1 MKRINKLLSILF
13 VSLFSLASCDGVEK
27 VISNSDG
34 NATTTKTIKK
44 TSDHIQEVIEDGM
57 LGLSLSLNTINESK
71 RTNIVSGVANVVSH
85 KKYETIADLKTNQ
98 NLDDLRKSPADSSD
112 CEIQYS
118 LTNKDYTSSTNAG
131 EYENVVL
138 YSYQLKNN
146 EETINNNNTNIVV
159 NKFTQDDT
167 NNYAK
172 EVLSYVDNSYLK
184 DLTGIDFDLQE
195 AISMHEKVSKGNIT
209 SEEYLSY
216 IDESYLNNALKNS
229 LSDGMYAVL
238 VDVVDNLN
246 TISPISYIDY
256 SRIKDFNN
264 SSITGSLDYLKWKTA
279 LVEYFDGYLT
289 TIPAE
294 EENSED
300 ITKSINSIKNF
311 IETSF
316 VDELSLTYTLHYNF
330 KDIID
335 SISLS
340 YYSKEIDEISSS
352 LTMVEEN
359 SYNINISFEVSKR
372 KIEI

>member
-13 VSLFSLASCDGVEK
+13 VSLFSLTSCDGVEK
-27 VISNSDG
+27 VISNNDG
-34 NATTTKTIKK
+34 NATATKTIKK
-44 TSDHIQEVIEDGM
+44 TSEHIQEVIDDGM

-71 RTNIVSGVANVVSH
+71 RTNIVSGVENVVSN

-98 NLDDLRKSPADSSD
+98 NLDDLRKTPADSSD

-131 EYENVVL
+131 ENENVVL
-138 YSYQLKNN
+138 YSYQLKDNQ
-146 EETINNNNTNIVV
+146 ETINNNNTNIVV

-167 NNYAK
+167 NKYAK
-172 EVLSYVDNSYLK
+172 EVLSYVDNSYLE
-184 DLTGIDFDLQE
+184 DLTGVDFDLQE
-195 AISMHEKVSKGNIT
+195 AISMHEKVNKGKIT

-264 SSITGSLDYLKWKTA
+264 SSIIGTLDYLKWKTA

-289 TIPAE
+289 TIPEE

-300 ITKSINSIKNF
+300 ITKAINSIKNL

-359 SYNINISFEVSKR
+359 FYDINISFEVSKR
-372 KIEI
+372 KIEM

>member
-34 NATTTKTIKK
+34 NATATKTIKK
-44 TSDHIQEVIEDGM
+44 TSEHIQEVIDDGM
-57 LGLSLSLNTINESK
+57 LGLSLSLNTMNESK
-71 RTNIVSGVANVVSH
+71 RTNIVSGVENVVSH
-85 KKYETIADLKTNQ
+85 KKYETIIDLKTNQ

-131 EYENVVL
+131 VYENVNL

-167 NNYAK
+167 NKYAK

-195 AISMHEKVSKGNIT
+195 AISMHEKVSKGKIT

-246 TISPISYIDY
+246 VISPISYIDY

-340 YYSKEIDEISSS
+340 YYSKEIDELSSS

>member
-13 VSLFSLASCDGVEK
+13 VSLFSLTSCDGVEK
-27 VISNSDG
+27 VISNNDG
-34 NATTTKTIKK
+34 NATATKTIKK
-44 TSDHIQEVIEDGM
+44 TSEHIQEVIDDGM

-71 RTNIVSGVANVVSH
+71 RTNIVSGVENVVSN

-98 NLDDLRKSPADSSD
+98 NLDDLRKTPADSSD

-131 EYENVVL
+131 ENENVVL
-138 YSYQLKNN
+138 YSYQLKDNQ
-146 EETINNNNTNIVV
+146 ETINNNNTNIVV

-167 NNYAK
+167 NKYAK

-184 DLTGIDFDLQE
+184 DLTGVDFDLQE
-195 AISMHEKVSKGNIT
+195 AISMHEKVNKGKIT

-264 SSITGSLDYLKWKTA
+264 SSIIGTLDYLKWKTA

-289 TIPAE
+289 TIPEE

-300 ITKSINSIKNF
+300 ITKAINSIKNL

>member
-13 VSLFSLASCDGVEK
+13 VSLFSLTSCDGVEK
-27 VISNSDG
+27 VISNNDG
-34 NATTTKTIKK
+34 NATATKTIKK
-44 TSDHIQEVIEDGM
+44 TSEHIQEVIDDGM

-71 RTNIVSGVANVVSH
+71 RTNIVSGVENVVSN

-98 NLDDLRKSPADSSD
+98 NLDDLRKTPADSSD

-131 EYENVVL
+131 ENENVVL
-138 YSYQLKNN
+138 YSYQLKDNQ
-146 EETINNNNTNIVV
+146 ETINNNNTNIVV

-167 NNYAK
+167 NKYAK

-184 DLTGIDFDLQE
+184 DLTGVDFDLQE
-195 AISMHEKVSKGNIT
+195 AISMHEKVNKGKIT

-264 SSITGSLDYLKWKTA
+264 SSIIGTLDYLKWKTA

-289 TIPAE
+289 TIPEE

-300 ITKSINSIKNF
+300 ITKAINSIKNL

-359 SYNINISFEVSKR
+359 FYDINISFEVSKR
-372 KIEI
+372 KIEM

>member
-34 NATTTKTIKK
+34 NATATKTIKK
-44 TSDHIQEVIEDGM
+44 TSEHIQEVIEDGM

-71 RTNIVSGVANVVSH
+71 RTNIVSGVENVVSH
-85 KKYETIADLKTNQ
+85 KKHETIIDLKTNQ
-98 NLDDLRKSPADSSD
+98 NLDDLRKTPADSSN
-112 CEIQYS
+112 CEIQYFITS
-118 LTNKDYTSSTNAG
+118 KDYTSSTNAG
-131 EYENVVL
+131 EYENVNL

-209 SEEYLSY
+209 AEEYLSY

-264 SSITGSLDYLKWKTA
+264 SSITGTLDYLKWKTA

-289 TIPAE
+289 TIPE
-294 EENSED
+294 EDENAED
-300 ITKSINSIKNF
+300 ITKTINSIKNF

>member
-1 MKRINKLLSILF
+1 MKRINMLLSILF
-13 VSLFSLASCDGVEK
+13 VSLLSLTSCDGVEK

-34 NATTTKTIKK
+34 NSTATKAIKK

-57 LGLSLSLNTINESK
+57 LGLSLSFNSTNENK
-71 RTNIVSGVANVVSH
+71 RTNIVSGVETVVSH
-85 KKYETIADLKTNQ
+85 KKYETNINLKTNQ
-98 NLDDLRKSPADSSD
+98 NLDDLRKASPDSSD

-118 LTNKDYTSSTNAG
+118 SINKEYTSSTNAG
-131 EYENVVL
+131 EVENVVF

-146 EETINNNNTNIVV
+146 EETINNNNTNVVV

-167 NNYAK
+167 NKYAK

-195 AISMHEKVSKGNIT
+195 AISMHEKVNNGKIT
-209 SEEYLSY
+209 PEAYLSY
-216 IDESYLNNALKNS
+216 IDESYLNNSLKDS
-229 LSDGMYAVL
+229 LSEGMYTVL
-238 VDVVDNLN
+238 VDVVDNL
-246 TISPISYIDY
+246 TVVSPISYIDY

-264 SSITGSLDYLKWKTA
+264 SSITGTLDYVKWKTA

-289 TIPAE
+289 TNPTE
-294 EENSED
+294 DENVED
-300 ITKSINSIKNF
+300 ITKAINSIKNL

-335 SISLS
+335 NISLS

-359 SYNINISFEVSKR
+359 FYDINISFEVSKR
-372 KIEI
+372 KIEM

>member
-1 MKRINKLLSILF
+1 MKRINKLLSILL

-34 NATTTKTIKK
+34 NSTATKTIKK
-44 TSDHIQEVIEDGM
+44 TSDHIQEVIDDGM
-57 LGLSLSLNTINESK
+57 LGLSLSLNTTNESK
-71 RTNIVSGVANVVSH
+71 RTNIVSGVENVVSN
-85 KKYETIADLKTNQ
+85 KKYETIVDLKTNQ
-98 NLDDLRKSPADSSD
+98 NLDDLRKTPADSSN

-131 EYENVVL
+131 VYENVNL
-138 YSYQLKNN
+138 YSYQLKDNQ
-146 EETINNNNTNIVV
+146 ETINNNNTNIVV

-167 NNYAK
+167 NKYAK
-172 EVLSYVDNSYLK
+172 EVLSYVNNSYLK

-195 AISMHEKVSKGNIT
+195 AISMHEKVSKGKIT

-216 IDESYLNNALKNS
+216 IDESYLNNSLKNS
-229 LSDGMYAVL
+229 LSDGMYTVL

-256 SRIKDFNN
+256 SRIKNFNN
-264 SSITGSLDYLKWKTA
+264 SSITGTLDYLKWKTA

>member
-34 NATTTKTIKK
+34 NSTATKTIKK
-44 TSDHIQEVIEDGM
+44 TNEHIQEVIEDGM

-71 RTNIVSGVANVVSH
+71 RTNIVSGVENVVSH

-112 CEIQYS
+112 CEIQYFITS
-118 LTNKDYTSSTNAG
+118 KDFTSSTNAG
-131 EYENVVL
+131 EYENVNL
-138 YSYQLKNN
+138 YSYQLKDNQ
-146 EETINNNNTNIVV
+146 ETINNNNTNIVV

-195 AISMHEKVSKGNIT
+195 AISMHEKVSKGIIT
-209 SEEYLSY
+209 AEEYLSY
-216 IDESYLNNALKNS
+216 IDESYLNNSLKNS
-229 LSDGMYAVL
+229 LRDGMYAVL

-264 SSITGSLDYLKWKTA
+264 SSITGTLDYVKWKTA

-289 TIPAE
+289 TITAE
-294 EENSED
+294 EENVED
-300 ITKSINSIKNF
+300 LTNAINSIKNL

>member
-34 NATTTKTIKK
+34 NATATKAIKK
-44 TSDHIQEVIEDGM
+44 TSEHIQEVIDDGM

-71 RTNIVSGVANVVSH
+71 RTNIVSGVENVVSH

-131 EYENVVL
+131 EYENVNL

-216 IDESYLNNALKNS
+216 IDESYLNNSLKNS
-229 LSDGMYAVL
+229 LSDGMYTVL

-300 ITKSINSIKNF
+300 ITKAINSIKNF

-316 VDELSLTYTLHYNF
+316 VDELSLTYTFHYNF

-359 SYNINISFEVSKR
+359 TYNINISFEVSKR

>member
-27 VISNSDG
+27 VISNNDG
-34 NATTTKTIKK
+34 NATATKAIKK
-44 TSDHIQEVIEDGM
+44 TSDHIQEVIDDGM

-71 RTNIVSGVANVVSH
+71 RTNIVSGVENVVSN

-98 NLDDLRKSPADSSD
+98 NLDDLRKTPADSSD

-131 EYENVVL
+131 ENENVVL
-138 YSYQLKNN
+138 YSYQLKDNQ
-146 EETINNNNTNIVV
+146 ETINNNNTNIVV

-184 DLTGIDFDLQE
+184 DLTGVDFDLQE
-195 AISMHEKVSKGNIT
+195 AISMHEKVNKGKIT

-264 SSITGSLDYLKWKTA
+264 SSIIGTLDYLKWKTA

-294 EENSED
+294 DENAED

-359 SYNINISFEVSKR
+359 FYDINISFEVSKR
-372 KIEI
+372 KIEM

>member
-13 VSLFSLASCDGVEK
+13 VSLFSLTSCDGVEK
-27 VISNSDG
+27 VISNNDG
-34 NATTTKTIKK
+34 NATATKTIKK
-44 TSDHIQEVIEDGM
+44 TSEHIQEVIDDGM

-71 RTNIVSGVANVVSH
+71 RTNIVSGVENVVSN

-98 NLDDLRKSPADSSD
+98 NLDDLRKTPADSSD

-131 EYENVVL
+131 ENENVVL
-138 YSYQLKNN
+138 YSYQLKDNQ
-146 EETINNNNTNIVV
+146 ETINNNNTNIVV

-167 NNYAK
+167 NKYAK

-184 DLTGIDFDLQE
+184 DLTGVDFDLQE
-195 AISMHEKVSKGNIT
+195 AISMHEKVNKGKIT

-264 SSITGSLDYLKWKTA
+264 SSIIGTLDYLKWKTA

-289 TIPAE
+289 TIPEE

-300 ITKSINSIKNF
+300 ITKAINSIKNL

-359 SYNINISFEVSKR
+359 TYNINISFEVSKR

>member
-34 NATTTKTIKK
+34 NATTTKAIKK
-44 TSDHIQEVIEDGM
+44 TSDHIQEVIDDGM
-57 LGLSLSLNTINESK
+57 LGLSLSLNTTNESK
-71 RTNIVSGVANVVSH
+71 RTNIVSGVENVVSN
-85 KKYETIADLKTNQ
+85 KKYETTIDLKTNQ
-98 NLDDLRKSPADSSD
+98 NLDDLRKTPADSSN
-112 CEIQYS
+112 CEIQYFITS
-118 LTNKDYTSSTNAG
+118 KDYTSSTNAG
-131 EYENVVL
+131 ENENVVL
-138 YSYQLKNN
+138 YSYQLKDNQ
-146 EETINNNNTNIVV
+146 ETINNNNTNIVV

-195 AISMHEKVSKGNIT
+195 AISMHEKVSKGKIT

-216 IDESYLNNALKNS
+216 IDESYLNNSLKNS
-229 LSDGMYAVL
+229 LSDGVYAVL
-238 VDVVDNLN
+238 IDVVDNLN

-294 EENSED
+294 EENFED

-352 LTMVEEN
+352 LTKVEEN

>member
-34 NATTTKTIKK
+34 NATTTKAIKK

-71 RTNIVSGVANVVSH
+71 RTNIVSGVENVVSN
-85 KKYETIADLKTNQ
+85 KKYETIVDLKTNQ

-118 LTNKDYTSSTNAG
+118 LTSKDYTSSTNAG

-138 YSYQLKNN
+138 YSFQLKDNQ
-146 EETINNNNTNIVV
+146 ETINNNNTNIVV
-159 NKFTQDDT
+159 NKFTQDET

-184 DLTGIDFDLQE
+184 DFTGIDFDLQE
-195 AISMHEKVSKGNIT
+195 AISMHEKVSKGSIT
-209 SEEYLSY
+209 AEEYLSY

-246 TISPISYIDY
+246 VISPISYIDY

-359 SYNINISFEVSKR
+359 SYDINISFEVSKR

>member
-13 VSLFSLASCDGVEK
+13 VSLFSLTSCDGVEK
-27 VISNSDG
+27 VISNNDG
-34 NATTTKTIKK
+34 NATATKTIKK
-44 TSDHIQEVIEDGM
+44 TSEHIQEVIDDGM

-71 RTNIVSGVANVVSH
+71 RTNIVSGVENVVSN

-98 NLDDLRKSPADSSD
+98 NLDDLRKTPADSSD

-131 EYENVVL
+131 EYENVNL
-138 YSYQLKNN
+138 YSYQLKDNQ
-146 EETINNNNTNIVV
+146 ETINNNNTNIVV

-167 NNYAK
+167 NKYAK

-184 DLTGIDFDLQE
+184 DLTGVDFDLQE

-209 SEEYLSY
+209 AEEYLSY
-216 IDESYLNNALKNS
+216 IDESYLNNSLKNS

-246 TISPISYIDY
+246 VISPISYIDY

-359 SYNINISFEVSKR
+359 TYNINISFEVSKR

>member
-34 NATTTKTIKK
+34 NATATKTIKK
-44 TSDHIQEVIEDGM
+44 TSEHIQEVIDDGM

-71 RTNIVSGVANVVSH
+71 RTNIVSGVENVVSN

-98 NLDDLRKSPADSSD
+98 NLDDLRKTPADSSD

-131 EYENVVL
+131 ENENVVL
-138 YSYQLKNN
+138 YSYQLKDNQ
-146 EETINNNNTNIVV
+146 ETINNNNTNIVV

-172 EVLSYVDNSYLK
+172 EVLSYVDNSYLE
-184 DLTGIDFDLQE
+184 DLTGVDFDLQE

-209 SEEYLSY
+209 AEEYLSY
-216 IDESYLNNALKNS
+216 IDESYLNNSLKNS

-246 TISPISYIDY
+246 AISPISYIDY

-264 SSITGSLDYLKWKTA
+264 YSITGTLDYLKWKTA

-289 TIPAE
+289 NIPVE
-294 EENSED
+294 DENYED

-335 SISLS
+335 NISLS